1 MDNAEAFPRIR
12 SVGLDGIVVQFSNVL
27 ASAANR
33 AAIAFHH
40 RIAEAGWP
48 EISESCSTL
57 VSAFFRIDLVAHDYD
72 TMVARLTEQLETQ
85 DWFSVPLPA
94 GRKLWRIPAVFGTER
109 APQLEEAAEAAGLSA
124 DEAKAQLATAQL
136 RVLTLGFAPGQP
148 YLGMLG
154 EAWDIPR
161 QSQLTPR
168 VPPGALV
175 AAVRQMCLFSN
186 ETPTGWRHVGQCAF
200 RCFRPGGA
208 NPFPLSPG
216 DEITFEEITPGE
228 LLRIEEH
235 DKTAD
240 GGAEWSLLE

>member
-1 MDNAEAFPRIR
+1 MDITAVFPRIR

-27 ASAANR
+27 DDAANM

-40 RIAEAGWP
+40 RIAQAGWP

-57 VSAFFRIDLVAHDYD
+57 VSAFFRIDLVEHDYNELV
-72 TMVARLTEQLETQ
+72 TRLTEQLETQ
-85 DWFSVPLPA
+85 DWFLVPLPA
-94 GRKLWRIPAVFGTER
+94 GRRLWRIPAVFGTER

-124 DEAKAQLATAQL
+124 DEAKTQLAAAQL

-168 VPPGALV
+168 VPKGALV
-175 AAVRQMCLFSN
+175 AAVRQVCLFSN

-200 RCFRPGGA
+200 RCFRPGET
-208 NPFPLSPG
+208 NPFPLNPG
-216 DEITFEEITPGE
+216 DEITFQEITPGE
-228 LLRIEEH
+228 LSRIEES
-235 DKTAD
+235 DKTGD
-240 GGAEWSLLE
+240 GGAEWSLLQ